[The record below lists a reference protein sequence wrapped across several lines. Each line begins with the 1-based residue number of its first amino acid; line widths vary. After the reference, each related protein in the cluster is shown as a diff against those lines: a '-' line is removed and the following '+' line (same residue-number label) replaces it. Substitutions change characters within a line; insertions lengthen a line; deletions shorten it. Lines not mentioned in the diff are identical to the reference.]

1 MRELSFLA
9 GAGMRGGQGK
19 GSSGGRGVDEEGT
32 EEGTDGE
39 VGREG
44 GRVIWVGEEKREGR
58 RRMGI

>member
-1 MRELSFLA
+1 MPRCEGIVFL
-9 GAGMRGGQGK
+9 
-19 GSSGGRGVDEEGT
+19 SGGRYAGGEG
-32 EEGTDGE
+32 EGI